1 MYFMI
6 NFLQTLKENVF
17 LLIRCQIDLSNPF
30 LSVSYNEWV
39 GLSKTAI
46 YGVTR

>member
-17 LLIRCQIDLSNPF
+17 LLLRYQIDLSNPF

-39 GLSKTAI
+39 GRFKTAT
-46 YGVTR
+46 YAVTR